1 MWLTA
6 AYIVCPAATITHDWS
21 WTVIRA
27 IKQEPMLARFFRQI
41 PWMVLIAA
49 AGLLGLAPFRPEP
62 HLVEKLRMLA
72 NGQLVRPLDIFDLLL
87 HGAPFL
93 LIVGKLL
100 LGRKKAITPRRPG

>member
-1 MWLTA
+1 M
-6 AYIVCPAATITHDWS
+6 VCPSATITHDWS
-21 WTVIRA
+21 LTVFRA
-27 IKQEPMLARFFRQI
+27 IKQEPMLVRFLRQI

-72 NGQLVRPLDIFDLLL
+72 NGQLVRLLDIFDLML

-100 LGRKKAITPRRPG
+100 LGRNEAIPPRRPG